1 MKSARSNVDS
11 WYFAYGSNLRSDQM
25 VARTG
30 LLRIGDEQPRIARL
44 PNYRVAFN
52 MLGDDGEIYANIVK
66 PGDGVLGVV
75 YRCDRDALEKLDRYE
90 DGYDRKEVVVIDDQ
104 GVEMRAFAYIARP
117 ESVTAEGAPSAEYMR
132 EIVSGARAHGLPEE
146 YIHVLETA
154 GLASRRTL
162 H

>member
-1 MKSARSNVDS
+1 MDS

-25 VARTG
+25 AARTG
-30 LLRIGDEQPRIARL
+30 LLRIGEQRPRIARL

-66 PGDGVLGVV
+66 PGDGVLGVL
-75 YRCDRDALEKLDRYE
+75 YHCDREALEKLDRYE
-90 DGYDRKEVVVIDDQ
+90 DGYDRRDVVVIDDQ

-117 ESVTAEGAPSAEYMR
+117 ESVTAEGAPSAEYLQQ
-132 EIVSGARAHGLPEE
+132 IVSGARAHGLPEE

-154 GLASRRTL
+154 ALPSGRALS
-162 H
+162 

>member
-1 MKSARSNVDS
+1 MDS

-30 LLRIGDEQPRIARL
+30 LLRIGDQRPRIARL

-75 YRCDRDALEKLDRYE
+75 YLCNPEALEKLDRYE
-90 DGYDRKEVVVIDDQ
+90 AGYERQEVVVIDDQ
-104 GVEMRAFAYIARP
+104 GVEMGAFAYIARP
-117 ESVTAEGAPSAEYMR
+117 ESVTAEGAPSAAYLQQ
-132 EIVSGARAHGLPEE
+132 IVSGARAHGLSEE
-146 YIHVLETA
+146 YVHALETTA
-154 GLASRRTL
+154 RGGGRTL
-162 H
+162 R